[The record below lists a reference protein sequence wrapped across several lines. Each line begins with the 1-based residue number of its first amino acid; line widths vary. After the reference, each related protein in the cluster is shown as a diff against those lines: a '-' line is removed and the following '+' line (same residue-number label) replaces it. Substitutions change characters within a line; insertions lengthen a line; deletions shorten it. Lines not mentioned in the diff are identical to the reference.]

1 MTIRLQ
7 RFEFGT
13 LRDFRGPLVHVP
25 VVEEVVEE
33 VYVAPPPPV
42 FGEED
47 VEIARAAA
55 HKLGHA
61 EGYQAGL
68 THAAE
73 QADAKRVH
81 AEKTVSNLSGRI
93 DDLQYRYQE
102 LLNKEANELSQLVL
116 MIARKISGV
125 ALDAHGSQGIAAL
138 VERCLPIILS
148 KPQLIV
154 ELNPEKFESTMDH
167 IESLLHASGF
177 EGQVQFRTN
186 PALGTH
192 DAVLDWNA
200 GLATRNTAELW
211 QEIETLLASMP
222 IALEPLASGTEQPTI
237 EADQNGLGSVATTT
251 TPTA

>member
-25 VVEEVVEE
+25 EVEEVAEE
-33 VYVAPPPPV
+33 IYIAPPPPV
-42 FGEED
+42 FSEED
-47 VEIARAAA
+47 VKAAQAAA

-61 EGYQAGL
+61 EGYDAGL
-68 THAAE
+68 KHAAE
-73 QADAKRVH
+73 QADARRMH
-81 AEKTVSNLSGRI
+81 AEKTISGLSARI
-93 DDLQYRYQE
+93 DDLQYGYQE
-102 LLNKEANELSQLVL
+102 LLKKEANELSQLVL
-116 MIARKISGV
+116 MIARKVSGV
-125 ALDAHGSQGIAAL
+125 ALDAHGSQGAAAL

-154 ELNPEKFESTMDH
+154 ELNPENFESTMDH
-167 IESLLHASGF
+167 IESLLQTSGF

-186 PALGTH
+186 PALGAH
-192 DAVLDWNA
+192 DAVLDWNT
-200 GLATRNTAELW
+200 GVATRNTAELW

-222 IALEPLASGTEQPTI
+222 ITLEPLASGLAQPTI
-237 EADQNGLGSVATTT
+237 EAGQNGLGSADTTT